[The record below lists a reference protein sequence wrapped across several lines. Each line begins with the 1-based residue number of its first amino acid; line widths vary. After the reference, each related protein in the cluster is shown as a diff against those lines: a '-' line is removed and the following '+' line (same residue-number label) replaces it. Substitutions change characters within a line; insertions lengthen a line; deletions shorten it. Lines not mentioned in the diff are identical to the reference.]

1 MLNFVRDINA
11 VALQDFYLL
20 LLFLDTSR
28 GMKNASAGFSIQ
40 SIIYVQAVDDVTH
53 SMAYMIKN

>member
-28 GMKNASAGFSIQ
+28 GMKNASAGFSI
-40 SIIYVQAVDDVTH
+40 
-53 SMAYMIKN
+53 